1 MHVYGRTLNLT
12 LRTKERYHNLIYLLE
27 DGYRTFYHIV
37 FLEVSK
43 SYGVIPNG
51 LKIKKDACIG
61 NTSKNFVTTW
71 ALELSKAEIQLMED
85 LILEHVR
92 KLYAIEKKKL
102 WFTVLASH
110 GTGRLAFL
118 NKKSFRKLEKS
129 GTLEKTQEAP

>member
-12 LRTKERYHNLIYLLE
+12 LRTKGRYHNLIYLLE

-61 NTSKNFVTTW
+61 NASKNFVTTW
-71 ALELSKAEIQLMED
+71 DLELSKAEIQLMED
-85 LILEHVR
+85 LILDHVR
-92 KLYAIEKKKL
+92 KLYAIEKKKNFESL
-102 WFTVLASH
+102 F
-110 GTGRLAFL
+110 
-118 NKKSFRKLEKS
+118 
-129 GTLEKTQEAP
+129 